1 MTFFEGLP
9 YMLGVGLALILLILA
24 MSKPKRR
31 QDDAREDDS
40 VFANLDADAGKSY
53 RDGGWRGYGPDDAG
67 VTAARDAIFPDP
79 APRPFHRS
87 VRHDDRVTF
96 GRRVKREPVELNRRQ
111 LEHVNNHRRMQGK
124 QPLNLLGFQNALR
137 GAPTS
142 ASDDWIN
149 YLILYE
155 VLSADETSHRISVD
169 SGITVTPGGEYG
181 SAGAQGSWSDDPK
194 NAAMVGDP
202 YAAVAAAAFSPTT
215 RTDTPDPSSYAPA
228 TPSPSVPDP
237 APYSPSN
244 SDTSSSYSSS
254 SDSSSSSSSD
264 SGSSSGGDGGGSS
277 SGGGDGS

>member
-9 YMLGVGLALILLILA
+9 YMLGVGLTLILLILA

-79 APRPFHRS
+79 TPRPFHRS
-87 VRHDDRVTF
+87 VRHDERVTF
-96 GRRVKREPVELNRRQ
+96 GRRVKRDPVELNRRQ

-169 SGITVTPGGEYG
+169 SGITVTPGGGEYG
-181 SAGAQGSWSDDPK
+181 GAGAQGSWSDPTATK
-194 NAAMVGDP
+194 VDP

-264 SGSSSGGDGGGSS
+264 SGSSSGGGDSGGSS
-277 SGGGDGS
+277 GGGGDGS